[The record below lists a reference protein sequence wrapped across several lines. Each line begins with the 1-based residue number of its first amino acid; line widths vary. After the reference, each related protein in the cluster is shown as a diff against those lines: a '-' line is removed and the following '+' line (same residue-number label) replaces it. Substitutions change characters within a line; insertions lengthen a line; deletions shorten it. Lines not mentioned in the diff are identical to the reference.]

1 MNFLLGSLR
10 LPNKRSIGI
19 PVLLWFALAFAA
31 VLAETLR
38 GSINNYLI
46 FKQVFW
52 HVVHQV
58 NLYTDYPTEYQDT
71 NHYGPVFSLVIA
83 PFAILPNWLGV
94 ILWSMVNAWILFY
107 AIGRL
112 PIGVKQVQVVI
123 LVTALELMTAIHN
136 VQFNPMLTA
145 WLILAYVL
153 VEEENDFW
161 ATLFIAAGFM
171 VKLYGIAGLL
181 FFVFS
186 RHKLKFVL
194 SFFFWLV
201 VLFCLPML
209 LSSPSFIVQ
218 SYYDWLD
225 ALVAKNTKNIG
236 DLTVS
241 NMQDICVMGMIR
253 RIFHPAGFADWMV
266 LLPAAALI
274 VLPLLR
280 FRQYASEAFR
290 LRYLA
295 IVLISV
301 VIFSTSAESA
311 TYVIAV
317 AGVAIWYILSYQRV
331 PAAWV
336 HAVLICMLLFTSLSP
351 TDLFPAYVKRHLI
364 RPYSLK
370 ALPCF
375 VVWLLLIG
383 EVSLRQFTLSKQ
395 P

>member
-19 PVLLWFALAFAA
+19 PVLLWFALSFAA

-52 HVVHQV
+52 HVVHQA
-58 NLYTDYPTEYQDT
+58 NLYANYPTEYQDT

-83 PFAILPNWLGV
+83 PFAVLPNWMGV
-94 ILWSMVNAWILFY
+94 ILWSMVNAWVLFY

-112 PIGVKQVQVVI
+112 PVGVKQVQVVI

-153 VEEENDFW
+153 VEKENDFW

-186 RHKLKFVL
+186 RHKLKFVF
-194 SFFFWLV
+194 SFFFWLA

-225 ALVAKNTKNIG
+225 ALVVKNTKNIG

-280 FRQYASEAFR
+280 FGQYASEAFR

-336 HAVLICMLLFTSLSP
+336 HALLIFMLLFTSLSP

-375 VVWLLLIG
+375 IVWLVLIG
-383 EVSLRQFTLSKQ
+383 EVWLRQFTLSKQ

>member
-19 PVLLWFALAFAA
+19 PVLLWFALSFAA

-52 HVVHQV
+52 HVVHQA
-58 NLYTDYPTEYQDT
+58 NLYANYPTEYQDT

-83 PFAILPNWLGV
+83 PFAVLPNWMGV
-94 ILWSMVNAWILFY
+94 ILWSMVNAWVLFY

-112 PIGVKQVQVVI
+112 PVGVKQVQVVI

-153 VEEENDFW
+153 VEKENDFW

-186 RHKLKFVL
+186 RHKLKFVF
-194 SFFFWLV
+194 SFFFWLA

-225 ALVAKNTKNIG
+225 ALVVKNTKNIG

-280 FRQYASEAFR
+280 FGQYASEAFR
-290 LRYLA
+290 MRYLA

-336 HAVLICMLLFTSLSP
+336 HALLIFMLLFTSLSP

-375 VVWLLLIG
+375 IVWLVLIG
-383 EVSLRQFTLSKQ
+383 EVWLRQFTLSKQ

>member
-19 PVLLWFALAFAA
+19 PVLLWFALSFAA

-58 NLYTDYPTEYQDT
+58 NLYADYPTEYQDT

-83 PFAILPNWLGV
+83 PFAVLPNWMGV
-94 ILWSMVNAWILFY
+94 ILWSMVNAWVLFY

-112 PIGVKQVQVVI
+112 PVGVKQVQVVI

-153 VEEENDFW
+153 VEKENDFW

-194 SFFFWLV
+194 SFFFWLA

-225 ALVAKNTKNIG
+225 ALVVKNTKNIG

-280 FRQYASEAFR
+280 FGQYASEAFR

-336 HAVLICMLLFTSLSP
+336 HALLIFMLLFTSLSP

-375 VVWLLLIG
+375 IVWLVLIG
-383 EVSLRQFTLSKQ
+383 EVWLRQFTLSKQ